1 VPRLARI
8 QAALG
13 AAAGND
19 RSPNR
24 LCAVATDLIGV
35 TGAGVMLMSGDQ
47 PLGSLCSSNGV
58 SDLIE
63 QWQFTLGEGPCVDA
77 YTLDQVVTEPD
88 LAEPTTPRWFAFT
101 PRALDI
107 GVRAVFGFPL
117 GENTARLGA
126 LNLYL
131 DRPGGLDADQFADAL
146 VFAEVMAHWVID
158 AQAAATQGSVA
169 EELDADSD
177 FHYVVQNAAGMVSV
191 QLSISVT
198 DALVRIRAYA
208 FRETRLVREVAD
220 DVVARRLRFS

>member
-1 VPRLARI
+1 
-8 QAALG
+8 
-13 AAAGND
+13 
-19 RSPNR
+19 
-24 LCAVATDLIGV
+24 
-35 TGAGVMLMSGDQ
+35 M
-47 PLGSLCSSNGV
+47 
-58 SDLIE
+58 
-63 QWQFTLGEGPCVDA
+63 
-77 YTLDQVVTEPD
+77 
-88 LAEPTTPRWFAFT
+88 
-101 PRALDI
+101 
-107 GVRAVFGFPL
+107 
-117 GENTARLGA
+117 
-126 LNLYL
+126 NLYL

>member
-8 QAALG
+8 QAALH
-13 AAAGND
+13 AAVDND

-47 PLGSLCSSNGV
+47 PLGSLGSSNGT
-58 SDLIE
+58 SDLME
-63 QWQFTLGEGPCVDA
+63 QWQYTFGEGPCVDA
-77 YTLDQVVTEPD
+77 YTLDEVVTEPD
-88 LAEPTTPRWFAFT
+88 LAEPMTPRWFAFT

-117 GENTARLGA
+117 RESTARLGA

-131 DRPGGLDADQFADAL
+131 DRPGGLDTDQLADAA
-146 VFAEVMAHWVID
+146 VCAEVIAHWVID
-158 AQAAATQGSVA
+158 TQGTATGGSLA
-169 EELDADSD
+169 EEFNADSD

-191 QLSISVT
+191 QLGISVT

-208 FRETRLVREVAD
+208 FSETRLVREVAED
-220 DVVARRLRFS
+220 IVARSLRFS